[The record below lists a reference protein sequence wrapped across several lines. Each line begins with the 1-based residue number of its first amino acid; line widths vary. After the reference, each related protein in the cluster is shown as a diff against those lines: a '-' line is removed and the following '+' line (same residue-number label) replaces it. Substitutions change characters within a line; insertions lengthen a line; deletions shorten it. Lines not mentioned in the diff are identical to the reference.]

1 MNEKH
6 EVSEDQNQEENSQW
20 KLPFHEVE
28 KLYDQAMLKL
38 GKIEND
44 MERVAASVFYGYHKG
59 WNLAKTIKYYSL
71 PKEIAKNI
79 WSKFDFPE
87 KGGEQSVTTRTRS
100 KQDVIVGFLK
110 TNVGKVITPAEVAKN
125 VNISLPTFYNFYNA
139 NRHFFKKVQ
148 RGKFEILN
156 PEEERQKA

>member
-1 MNEKH
+1 MSEKTETPENE
-6 EVSEDQNQEENSQW
+6 NNEEASQW
-20 KLPFHEVE
+20 KLPFNEIE
-28 KLYDQAMLKL
+28 KLYDEAVKKIGMLED
-38 GKIEND
+38 GV
-44 MERVAASVFYGYHKG
+44 ERVASSVFYGYHKG

-71 PKEIAKNI
+71 PKDIAKNL
-79 WSKFDFPE
+79 WSKFNFPE
-87 KGGEQSVTTRTRS
+87 KGGEQTVTTRTRS

-139 NRHFFKKVQ
+139 NRQFFKKVQ

-156 PEEERQKA
+156 PEQERQKA

>member
-1 MNEKH
+1 MSEKP
-6 EVSEDQNQEENSQW
+6 EVGEDQNQEENNQW
-20 KLPFHEVE
+20 KLPFHEIE
-28 KLYDQAMLKL
+28 KLHDEAMKKL
-38 GKIEND
+38 GILEEGA
-44 MERVAASVFYGYHKG
+44 ERIASAVFFGYHKG
-59 WNLAKTIKYYSL
+59 WNLAKTVKYYSL
-71 PKEIAKNI
+71 PKDIAKNL
-79 WSKFDFPE
+79 WSKFNFPE
-87 KGGEQSVTTRTRS
+87 KGGEQTVTTRTRS

-156 PEEERQKA
+156 PEQERQKA

>member
-1 MNEKH
+1 MSEKP
-6 EVSEDQNQEENSQW
+6 EVGEDQNQEENNQW
-20 KLPFHEVE
+20 KLPFHEIE
-28 KLYDQAMLKL
+28 KLHDEAMKKL
-38 GKIEND
+38 GMLEEGA
-44 MERVAASVFYGYHKG
+44 ERIASAVFFGYHKG

-71 PKEIAKNI
+71 PKDIAKSL
-79 WSKFDFPE
+79 WSKFNFPE
-87 KGGEQSVTTRTRS
+87 KGGEQAVTTRTRS
-100 KQDVIVGFLK
+100 KQDIIVGFLK